1 MLTGMILKDKQR
13 INFLMKSQPW
23 HFVFLLPARF
33 PTDKAY
39 GVTTEFT
46 ALAVK
51 NFHFKATI
59 STALF
64 DKSRNSKLLVNATT
78 NHLASI
84 LLSRKIRIAL
94 TVRFSI
100 FIVIFA
106 IHNTFKFKGKH
117 VVFWTRDIFLAFL
130 LMKFTRN
137 FIICEIHRTPA
148 KLQNI
153 FLKFLLKEK
162 RVIVTPISN
171 FLPAIQ
177 KSSKFNTVFS
187 PMSVNTEEIEYFD
200 SFRNKKLNT
209 IIYVGN
215 TSSGDYVL
223 NVNLLNNVALSLI
236 DTHPEW
242 TIEIIG
248 VSESFFSSQIK
259 RHISPNIKLI
269 GQIPRELVI
278 KRLAVAS
285 IGLVIYP
292 NSKWLNDSFPIKVI
306 EYAAAGVAI
315 IASKSVAHLRILD
328 DQKCVFFEIDS
339 VDSLT
344 NSIEKLILDSSYRS
358 LISRNANNWSR
369 SFTYDKRVHNILG
382 ELNLRSC

>member
-1 MLTGMILKDKQR
+1 
-13 INFLMKSQPW
+13 MKSQPW
-23 HFVFLLPARF
+23 HFVFLLPTRF

-51 NFHFKATI
+51 NFDFEVTI
-59 STALF
+59 STPLI
-64 DKSRNSKLLVNATT
+64 DKSLNSKLLVSATT
-78 NHLASI
+78 NHLAGK

-94 TVRFSI
+94 TARFTI
-100 FIVIFA
+100 FLFVFA
-106 IHNTFKFKGKH
+106 IHNAFKFREKH

-130 LMKFTRN
+130 MVKFSRN
-137 FIICEIHRTPA
+137 YIICEVHRTPG

-171 FLPAIQ
+171 FFPAIQ
-177 KSSKFNTVFS
+177 KLSRFNTVFS
-187 PMSVNTEEIEYFD
+187 PMSVNADEIEYFN
-200 SFRNKKLNT
+200 SFKDKKQKT

-215 TSSGDYVL
+215 TSSGDYIL
-223 NVNLLNNVALSLI
+223 NVDLLNSMAHALI
-236 DTHPEW
+236 DTHPDW
-242 TIEIIG
+242 MIEIIG
-248 VSESFFSSQIK
+248 VQEGFFNSHIE
-259 RHISPNIKLI
+259 RHISPNIKLF
-269 GQIPRELVI
+269 GYLPREQVI

-315 IASKSVAHLRILD
+315 VASKSVAHLRLLD
-328 DQKCVFFEIDS
+328 DQKCVFFEVDS
-339 VDSLT
+339 ADSLT
-344 NSIEKLILDSSYRS
+344 DSIKKLILDSTYRS
-358 LISRNANNWSR
+358 LISQNANNWSK
-369 SFTYDKRVHNILG
+369 SFTYDKRVQNILE
-382 ELNLRSC
+382 ELNYRLNDSIYEPRVT